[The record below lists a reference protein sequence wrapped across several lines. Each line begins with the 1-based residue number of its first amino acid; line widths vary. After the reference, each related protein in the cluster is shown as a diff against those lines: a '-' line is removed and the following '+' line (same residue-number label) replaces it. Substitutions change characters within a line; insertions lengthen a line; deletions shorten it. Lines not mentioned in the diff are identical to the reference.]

1 MEHRDLLHIIFD
13 ADRSLRK
20 AEAQL
25 LEGRDARAL
34 ETILWDAVQEA
45 AALNDREEAILRLER
60 LADLCA
66 QVPGP
71 RMADALLRILDDD
84 APSVRHT
91 AGEALLDVAY
101 ERYAEVARA
110 IERGLASGLQA
121 PAATELPYLLAEV
134 GEPSALPLLRRFL
147 DHPDP
152 DVIAAAI
159 ESMAQLEDPD
169 AATDLQ
175 RFLGDDRPVTVEDF
189 EEDLSTTL
197 GELAREALEALGVAP
212 PER

>member
-1 MEHRDLLHIIFD
+1 MKHRDLLHIIFD

-25 LEGRDARAL
+25 LEAPDARAL

-45 AALNDREEAILRLER
+45 GALSDREEAVLRLGR

-110 IERGLASGLQA
+110 IERALGSGLQA

-175 RFLGDDRPVTVEDF
+175 RFLADDRPVTVEDF

-197 GELAREALEALGVAP
+197 GELAREALEALGVEP